1 MQVSMSQLFIGVL
14 MWSLVMALPSLISYF
29 KDTNPT
35 LSLIL
40 LTSLYPTI
48 LAHLSRSG
56 SFWVSYPVIM
66 ISSAIALTISLAL
79 VYLFKTKN
87 TIVLTTVPIVT
98 FAVAMGLL
106 STKMNMYN
114 NAVTSNY

>member
-1 MQVSMSQLFIGVL
+1 MGQLFIGVL
-14 MWSLVMALPSLISYF
+14 MWTFVMLMPSLISYY
-29 KDTNPT
+29 KDINPT
-35 LSLIL
+35 VSLVL

-48 LAHLSRSG
+48 LSHLSRSG

-79 VYLFKTKN
+79 VYLFKVTN
-87 TIVLTTVPIVT
+87 SMVLTTVPIVT

-106 STKMNMYN
+106 STQMNMYN
-114 NAVTSNY
+114 NSLFNP

>member
-1 MQVSMSQLFIGVL
+1 MGQLFIGVL
-14 MWSLVMALPSLISYF
+14 MWTFVMILPSLISYY
-29 KDTNPT
+29 KDVNPT
-35 LSLIL
+35 ISLIL

-87 TIVLTTVPIVT
+87 TIVLTMVPIAT
-98 FAVAMGLL
+98 FAIAKIGRAHV
-106 STKMNMYN
+106 
-114 NAVTSNY
+114 

>member
-1 MQVSMSQLFIGVL
+1 MWTFVML
-14 MWSLVMALPSLISYF
+14 MPSLISYY

-35 LSLIL
+35 VSLIL
-40 LTSLYPTI
+40 LTSLYPTV
-48 LAHLSRSG
+48 LSYVSRSG

-79 VYLFKTKN
+79 VYVFKVTN
-87 TIVLTTVPIVT
+87 SIVLTIVPIVT

-106 STKMNMYN
+106 STQMDMYN
-114 NAVTSNY
+114 SSVTY